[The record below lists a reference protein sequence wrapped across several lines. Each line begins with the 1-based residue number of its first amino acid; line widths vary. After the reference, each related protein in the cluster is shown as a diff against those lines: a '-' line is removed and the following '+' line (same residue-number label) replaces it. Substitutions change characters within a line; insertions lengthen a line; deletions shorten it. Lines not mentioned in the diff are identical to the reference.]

1 MFYKVQHYCR
11 DTNTSVSR
19 DANASTCVHIM
30 QRFLIEL
37 IQDEIYILRSY
48 CLIVIVLIKN
58 SKLLETYLTFCK
70 REGVFIHLA
79 EVMN

>member
-19 DANASTCVHIM
+19 DTNASACVHIM
-30 QRFLIEL
+30 QRFLNEL
-37 IQDEIYILRSY
+37 IQNEIYILRSY
-48 CLIVIVLIKN
+48 CVVIIIVLSKN

-70 REGVFIHLA
+70 TQGVFLFA
-79 EVMN
+79 